1 MEVPSQILAHVAA
14 IVAAGLAVA
23 YSVHTMLVTRD
34 LSIFSSVNYT
44 AYRITAAMLETAR
57 KAYAAKANISL
68 SIELNQPF
76 EFEVV
81 KVGEGKYML
90 RLSGFAIHIGGKRLT
105 NMDFSLPNINGVL
118 YKESAKGKC
127 YIVTV
132 TAVYY
137 RDRNVVEVSVSP
149 G

>member
-1 MEVPSQILAHVAA
+1 
-14 IVAAGLAVA
+14 
-23 YSVHTMLVTRD
+23 
-34 LSIFSSVNYT
+34 
-44 AYRITAAMLETAR
+44 
-57 KAYAAKANISL
+57 
-68 SIELNQPF
+68 
-76 EFEVV
+76 
-81 KVGEGKYML
+81 ML